1 VLSVR
6 QADLLAGFALSLP
19 WIVAPL
25 ATAWRAADSRS
36 LDEESAEPPA
46 EPPLVSVIVPARDE
60 AANIGR
66 CLRSVLATT
75 WPRLEVIV
83 VDDHSRDATAAIA
96 GEIAMDDRRARVIA
110 APALPPGW
118 FGKPWACHAGARAAR
133 GEILCFIDADTVHSP
148 DLLMRTVNAMRTRGA
163 GMVTVAGTQEMSTFW
178 ETVLQTQVFAM
189 LAMRYGG
196 TETVNRS
203 RRSWDKIANGQFIA
217 ITRTAYD
224 AIGGHAAVRDRVAE
238 DLMLAQRLFEA
249 GQRTALVLGTAQLST
264 RMYTSLGAIVRGW
277 RKNVFAGG
285 IDAVPPHP
293 LLRLAFPLGLTAF
306 PAAELL
312 PPLVLAT
319 WLSGAALPATA
330 LVWLASSM
338 LALVA
343 GWTAVYLRAG
353 RSPLYALTFPL
364 GAAVLLW
371 IFAGAIRRG
380 RRVSW
385 KGRDYDAGAGG
396 A

>member
-1 VLSVR
+1 MSVR
-6 QADLLAGFALSLP
+6 QADLLAGLALSLP
-19 WIVAPL
+19 WILAPL

-46 EPPLVSVIVPARDE
+46 DPPLVSVIIPARDE

-96 GEIAMDDRRARVIA
+96 GEIAASDRRARIIA
-110 APALPPGW
+110 APELPAGW
-118 FGKPWACHAGARAAR
+118 FGKPWACTAGAGAAR
-133 GEILCFIDADTVHSP
+133 GEILCFIDADTVHAP
-148 DLLMRTVNAMRTRGA
+148 DLLTRTVNAMRTRGA
-163 GMVTVAGTQEMSTFW
+163 GMVTVAGTQEMATFW
-178 ETVLQTQVFAM
+178 ETVLQAQVFTM

-203 RRSWDKIANGQFIA
+203 RHAWDKIANGQFIA
-217 ITRTAYD
+217 ITRSAYD

-238 DLMLAQRLFEA
+238 DMMLAQRLFEA

-285 IDAVPPHP
+285 IDAVPAHP
-293 LLRLAFPLGLTAF
+293 LLRAAFPLGLTAF
-306 PAAELL
+306 PVAELL
-312 PPLVLAT
+312 PPLVLAS
-319 WLSGAALPATA
+319 WLAGAALSVAA
-330 LVWLASSM
+330 LAWLAASTF
-338 LALVA
+338 ALLA

-353 RSPLYALTFPL
+353 RSPLYAFTFPL

-371 IFAGAIRRG
+371 IFAGAIHRG

-385 KGRDYDAGAGG
+385 KGRDYEAGTG